1 MAGPSPLLRAGR
13 YVAVAWNFVGTIL
26 AGAVV
31 GFLVDRWLG
40 WAPVGV
46 MAGTILGAAGGFVQ
60 LIHVLRRL
68 DRVGDRP
75 EP

>member
-1 MAGPSPLLRAGR
+1 
-13 YVAVAWNFVGTIL
+13 VGTIL

-46 MAGTILGAAGGFVQ
+46 MTGTILGAAGGFVQ

-68 DRVGDRP
+68 DHVDGRP